1 MFTELTISA
10 VIFSVLVFLIWQL
23 NREKKKPRATL
34 SNTSPTSHQHKVS
47 TQEVIGNNEPES
59 ATYEGHDFIAIDKL
73 NEISLIQPA
82 VEGIKDPTIEKIC
95 FNFKKPHPLL
105 LPLTQTAFE
114 PNELFELIKTDPQI
128 TAKILRRV
136 NSPVFGL
143 LKPITSIH
151 HAIIYLGVG
160 TVKNIA
166 LHYAL
171 DSNQAFDNDKQELAY
186 QKLLNASYLA
196 SSLTLM
202 MAKELRLEE
211 AAELSTSCLLS
222 YLGDMALLA
231 SDEKY
236 STLFLTP
243 LPLIDRIACYQS
255 SLGLNQQVIVS
266 ALVRHWQLPRALVRY
281 IDNSLSLITESIAEN
296 NASQERLKIGL
307 IYLSSRIADIAI
319 LENLSTMEQVLN
331 SVSQQGDL
339 HVLFA
344 KAATDESE
352 QLLQLLNTPTM
363 INKANQLINQFE

>member
-10 VIFSVLVFLIWQL
+10 VIFSFLVYLIWRL
-23 NREKKKPRATL
+23 NREKKQPRATL
-34 SNTSPTSHQHKVS
+34 LSTSSINHQRKLS
-47 TQEVIGNNEPES
+47 PQQANGDTES
-59 ATYEGHDFIAIDKL
+59 EGSPFEANDFITVEKL
-73 NEISLIQPA
+73 NELSLIQSSE
-82 VEGIKDPTIEKIC
+82 EGIKDPTIEMIC

-128 TAKILRRV
+128 TAKILKRV
-136 NSPVFGL
+136 NSPAFGL

-171 DSNQAFDNDKQELAY
+171 DSNQAFENDKQELAY

-231 SDEKY
+231 SDERF

-243 LPLIDRIACYQS
+243 MTLIERIECYQS
-255 SLGLNQQVIVS
+255 RLSLNQQVVGS

-281 IDNSLSLITESIAEN
+281 IDNCISPITNSVAEIKS
-296 NASQERLKIGL
+296 SQERIKISL
-307 IYLSSRIADIAI
+307 IYLSSRIADVAI
-319 LENLSTMEQVLN
+319 LEKRSTMEQVL
-331 SVSQQGDL
+331 SSIAQQGDL
-339 HVLFA
+339 HVLFSTGTTSESA
-344 KAATDESE
+344 K
-352 QLLQLLNTPTM
+352 LLQLLNTPSIT
-363 INKANQLINQFE
+363 NKANQLINLFD